1 MVWILTLLLC
11 APCTVMAS
19 VIDLSLSDSAA
30 IYSAVTAGYKGD
42 RARLIEVGREREAL
56 YLARGMVGECYEG
69 DIDCALGAVGVT
81 VMTRAAI
88 ASSPG
93 VAITPGEIL
102 ATLSQY
108 PGFTASRLSSRREEL
123 KRLVK
128 RFLPVARFVIAGGLN
143 GRYPPSTHY
152 AREEVLIKT
161 SWGKSLI
168 NAGYSFYRLPDE
180 HLVLVGT
187 APFRKPHRG
196 LKKNYGTRNI

>member
-1 MVWILTLLLC
+1 
-11 APCTVMAS
+11 MAS
-19 VIDLSLSDSAA
+19 VIDLSLSDLAA
-30 IYSAVTAGYKGD
+30 IYSARSAGYKGN

-56 YLARGMVGECYEG
+56 YLAKGMAGECWEG
-69 DIDCALGAVGVT
+69 DIDCALGAVGIT

-102 ATLSQY
+102 ATPYQY
-108 PGFTASRLSSRREEL
+108 TGFTSSRLLSREGEL

-128 RFLPVARFVIAGGLN
+128 SFLPVARFVVAGGLN

-152 AREEVLIKT
+152 AREEVLVKK

-168 NAGYSFYRLPDE
+168 NAGYSFYRLPDG
-180 HLVLVGT
+180 HLVLAGVT
-187 APFRKPHRG
+187 RFKRPKSRRG
-196 LKKNYGTRNI
+196 